1 MATFELTTHPLAFA
15 HMEGGVKTVFVMPFS
30 LQLSVMSSGDRIEFD
45 DLGSITIGM
54 VKRYPSL
61 PQLLETEG
69 FGNVV
74 PEADDQGHAEELLR
88 TSPGWNQ
95 TAEQADGVLAFRV
108 RWTKRK
114 S

>member
-15 HMEGGVKTVFVMPFS
+15 HMEGGVKTVFVMPFT
-30 LQLSVMSSGDRIEFD
+30 LPLSVMSSGDRIEFD

-61 PQLLETEG
+61 DELLSTEG

-74 PEADDQGHAEELLR
+74 PEADDQIHAVELLR
-88 TSPGWNQ
+88 SSPEWNRN
-95 TAEQADGVLAFRV
+95 AEDSEGVLAFRV

-114 S
+114 G